1 MPITDQRGIPMA
13 TKPGMLG
20 RVLSAN
26 ENVLVFQWGYYLHS
40 SPLKINTA
48 NLLALF
54 LIDIVVTTTKFVRVA
69 VCAGCVSLTL
79 LGCAGGC
86 KFHSVGLCFWDNLYS
101 YDSSVWIF
109 VWGFSLINLTNR
121 YI

>member
-13 TKPGMLG
+13 TKPGMLA

-69 VCAGCVSLTL
+69 VCAGKFNSVRLCRW
-79 LGCAGGC
+79 C
-86 KFHSVGLCFWDNLYS
+86 KFHSVGLCFWDNLYT

>member
-79 LGCAGGC
+79 LGCGVVQVGVNFTLLGC
-86 KFHSVGLCFWDNLYS
+86 VFGIISTVTILQFGSLFGAFHL
-101 YDSSVWIF
+101 
-109 VWGFSLINLTNR
+109 LI
-121 YI
+121 